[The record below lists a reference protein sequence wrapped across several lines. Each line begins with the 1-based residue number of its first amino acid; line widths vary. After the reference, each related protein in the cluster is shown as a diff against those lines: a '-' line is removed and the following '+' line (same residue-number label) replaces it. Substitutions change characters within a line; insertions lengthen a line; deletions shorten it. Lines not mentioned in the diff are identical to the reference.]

1 MKHSARI
8 PAIVGVLLTAALTLG
23 LAACSGD
30 AKDPDKQPSAGASS
44 SSPGA
49 VDPSRVS
56 PSDLP
61 SVPVLATE
69 EGGDLKDLTL
79 GDCNTEAGDQKVDAS
94 LTSTLDSTQDFV
106 VSLSWTTSANDVMG
120 RAFKVLRKVAPG
132 ETREFTLKA
141 TVAEGAAVCVPGVS
155 YGSMKG

>member
-1 MKHSARI
+1 MLNS
-8 PAIVGVLLTAALTLG
+8 PIVGVLLAGALTVG
-23 LAACSGD
+23 LSACSGD
-30 AKDPDKQPSAGASS
+30 SKDPDPKPSASS

-56 PSDLP
+56 PTDLP
-61 SVPVLATE
+61 SVPVLAQE

-79 GDCNTEAGDQKVDAS
+79 GDCNTEAGEQKVDAS
-94 LTSTLDSTQDFV
+94 LTSTLGSRQDFV

-120 RAFKVLRKVAPG
+120 RGFKVLRNVAPG
-132 ETREFTLKA
+132 ETREFTIKA
-141 TVAEGAAVCVPGVS
+141 KVADGAAVCVPGVS

>member
-1 MKHSARI
+1 MKNSARTS
-8 PAIVGVLLTAALTLG
+8 AIVGVLLTGALTLG
-23 LAACSGD
+23 LSACSGD
-30 AKDPDKQPSAGASS
+30 SKDPDPKPSDGAS

-79 GDCNTEAGDQKVDAS
+79 GDCNTEAGDQKVDAT

-120 RAFKVLRKVAPG
+120 RGFKVLRKVAPG
-132 ETREFTLKA
+132 ETREFTIKA
-141 TVAEGAAVCVPGVS
+141 KVADGAAVCVPGVS

>member
-1 MKHSARI
+1 MKNSARI
-8 PAIVGVLLTAALTLG
+8 PTIVGVLLTGALTLG

-30 AKDPDKQPSAGASS
+30 SKDPDATPSTGAS

-61 SVPVLATE
+61 SVPVLGSE
-69 EGGDLKDLTL
+69 KGGDLKDLTL
-79 GDCNTEAGDQKVDAS
+79 GDCNTEAGEQKVDAS
-94 LTSTLDSTQDFV
+94 LTSTLDSPQDFV

-120 RAFKVLRKVAPG
+120 RGFKVLRNVAPG
-132 ETREFTLKA
+132 ETREFTIKA
-141 TVAEGAAVCVPGVS
+141 KVAEGAAVCVPGVS